1 MTLESGT
8 TIGGGYQIIQPLGS
22 GAFGQTYLAEDR
34 QQPGK
39 HQCVVKQLKP
49 RETTSSVL
57 QDAEQ
62 RFEREATAL
71 YQLGNHPQIPRL
83 LAHFAEDREFYL
95 VQEFIDGQDLEKEF
109 KQRPW
114 SETEVIAL
122 LQDVLEILEFVHQ
135 QRAIHRDI
143 KPPNLILRQDGRI
156 VLIDFGSVKEISSL
170 SANKQGQ
177 TVVTKVVGTLVY
189 MPPEQQNG
197 KPVFSSDIYAL
208 GMTAIEA
215 SLGCRLVEL
224 ETDLQTGE
232 TIWRDRLQVSKK
244 LFAILDK
251 MVRRNYRERYQ
262 GASEVLQDLEP
273 LTGMGKTIGG
283 GRYKILSYLGGGIFG
298 HTYKAENILQPYKSP
313 CIVKQLQPRSS
324 DPEILTQAQSRFGTE
339 VAVLR
344 KLGHHRQIPELLD
357 DFQEQ
362 QDFYLVQEFIAGEDL
377 SKEIAGGKSWSEAKV
392 VALLQD
398 VLKTLDFIHKER
410 VIHCD
415 IKPSNLIRRQPDGKI
430 VLIDFGAV
438 KEIVNSTL
446 NSPEPRTSK
455 PPLGTEGYMAPE
467 QTVGRPTFSSDF
479 YALGMTAIQAL
490 TGIPPQQ
497 LPADPQTG
505 EIVWRENASVSPGLA
520 RILDKMVYYDFRQ
533 RYKSAAEILKLLQK
547 FPSSKSASNSSFTSK
562 TKRPAG
568 AGIKPWYFLA
578 ALPFVLLAITG
589 VMFVAGKFQRIFA
602 VQEAIALYGEAIE
615 AIEAPAS
622 DPTEKQKTNEKALEL
637 LNKAL
642 KLHPDF
648 PQALASKGYVLGQL
662 KRPLREKY
670 SACNR
675 AIEIWPDF
683 AGAYNCRG
691 EAQKE
696 DGDYPA
702 AIKDYERAIELDD
715 PENPN
720 RPDYNDGTTTRRQ
733 AWYNKGEVF
742 LKLNKC
748 PEAISAYQEASN
760 LDFEPAKKKLE
771 QVQCKEEDNN

>member
-1 MTLESGT
+1 MTLKSGT
-8 TIGGGYQIIQPLGS
+8 TIGGRYQIIQPLGR
-22 GAFGQTYLAEDR
+22 GGFGQTYLAEDR
-34 QQPGK
+34 QQPGTPR
-39 HQCVVKQLKP
+39 CVVKQLKL
-49 RETTSSVL
+49 RIDTASVL
-57 QDAEQ
+57 QDARQ

-83 LAHFAEDREFYL
+83 LAHFAENQEFYL
-95 VQEFIDGQDLEKEF
+95 VQEFIDGQDLEKEL
-109 KQRPW
+109 KQRRW
-114 SETEVIAL
+114 SETETIAL

-135 QRAIHRDI
+135 QRVIHRDI
-143 KPPNLILRQDGRI
+143 KPSNLIRRRQDGKM

-170 SANKQGQ
+170 SVNQQGQ
-177 TVVTKVVGTLVY
+177 TILTKVVGTLVY
-189 MPPEQQNG
+189 MPLEQQNG

-215 SLGCRLVEL
+215 CLGCPLIEL
-224 ETDLQTGE
+224 ETDPQTGE
-232 TIWRDRLQVSKK
+232 TIWRDRLQVSPK
-244 LFAILDK
+244 LFAILEK
-251 MVRRNYRERYQ
+251 MVRRNYRERYL
-262 GASEVLQDLEP
+262 GASEVLKDLEP
-273 LTGMGKTIGG
+273 LSGTGQFIG

-298 HTYKAENILQPYKSP
+298 HTYLVENRLRPYQSP

-324 DPEILTQAQSRFGTE
+324 DPEILSQAQSRFGTE
-339 VAVLR
+339 VDVLR

-357 DFQEQ
+357 HFQVQ
-362 QDFYLVQEFIAGEDL
+362 QDFYLVQEFIDGEDL
-377 SKEIAGGKSWSEAKV
+377 SKELAQGKPWSEAEV

-415 IKPSNLIRRQPDGKI
+415 IKPSNLIRRQQDGKI

-446 NSPEPRTSK
+446 NPPEPRTSK
-455 PPLGTEGYMAPE
+455 PPLGTDGYMPPE
-467 QTVGRPTFSSDF
+467 QTAGRPTFCSDF

-505 EIVWRENASVSPGLA
+505 EIVWHENISVSPGLA
-520 RILDKMVYYDFRQ
+520 RILDKMVCYDFRQ
-533 RYKSAAEILKLLQK
+533 RYRSAGEALKPLRKL
-547 FPSSKSASNSSFTSK
+547 PSSKSGTSYSD
-562 TKRPAG
+562 TVIPRTRIPAG
-568 AGIKPWYFLA
+568 GRIRRWNLLA
-578 ALPFVLLAITG
+578 AVPFVILAIAG
-589 VMFVAGKFQRIFA
+589 AIFVGNRFQRLLA

-615 AIEAPAS
+615 EIEAPAS
-622 DPTEKQKTNEKALEL
+622 DPTEKQKTNEKAIAL
-637 LNKAL
+637 LDKAL

-648 PQALASKGYVLGQL
+648 PQALVTKGYVLGQL

-675 AIEIWPDF
+675 AIELWPDF

-696 DGDYPA
+696 D
-702 AIKDYERAIELDD
+702 KDYEAALKDYDRAIEL
-715 PENPN
+715 ESQSN

-733 AWYNKGEVF
+733 AWYNKGEAY

-748 PEAISAYQEASN
+748 PEAIKAFQEASN

-771 QVQCKEEDNN
+771 QVQCKDEDNN